1 MRRRLLWEGST
12 GCPRQ
17 DSNLRTRLRRP
28 ALYPLSY
35 EGSGAESSNEP
46 LAEQTNRRR
55 EPVGYAS
62 GAMIEER
69 LIALITQALAAA
81 APELGLTGD
90 WPEIELSKP
99 RQKEHGDFSTNV
111 ALVVAGRVDRPPREV
126 AEVILRYL
134 PPAEVV
140 ASAEVAGPGFINVRL
155 TKAWL
160 TDVLREVE
168 RAGDAYGSAEPNG
181 LRAQVE
187 FVSAN
192 PTGPLHIGHARNAA
206 LGDALARVLEAAGW
220 SVEREYY
227 FNDTGGQMDRFGASV
242 EARYLQLLGGDAEV
256 PEDGYHGDYVTDLAR
271 EILEAEGPGPADL
284 PPQGRVAHL
293 QQAAANRVLEQ
304 IAGSLE
310 RFGVR
315 FDSYMHERILE
326 EKGEIAAAVERLR
339 EAGYAYEKDGAI
351 WFRSTAFGDDKDRPL
366 VRSNG
371 KHTYFGADCAYLIDK
386 FERGFDHIVYVWGAD
401 HHGDVARVRGA
412 SQALGYEAECV
423 EIAIYQWVSFLRGG
437 EPVAMSKRAGTFVSL
452 DELIDEV
459 GTDAARF
466 HLLMFSADVT
476 MRFDIET
483 VKAQT
488 LDNPVY
494 YVQYGHARIASI
506 LRKAAE
512 RGVEL
517 RPVTEADLSRLEL
530 EPELD
535 LLRAIADMPSQ
546 VATAAEIRAP
556 HRLTHA
562 AQDLAARFHRFY
574 TDCPVLSDDAELTQA
589 RLWLC
594 RGTEQTIANL
604 LGLLGVS
611 APESMERT
619 DA

>member
-1 MRRRLLWEGST
+1 
-12 GCPRQ
+12 
-17 DSNLRTRLRRP
+17 
-28 ALYPLSY
+28 
-35 EGSGAESSNEP
+35 
-46 LAEQTNRRR
+46 
-55 EPVGYAS
+55 
-62 GAMIEER
+62 MIEDR
-69 LIALITQALAAA
+69 LIALVTVALTAAA
-81 APELGLTGD
+81 RELGLSGD
-90 WPEIELSKP
+90 PPEVELSKP
-99 RQKEHGDFSTNV
+99 RQKEHGDFSTNA
-111 ALVVAGRVDRPPREV
+111 ALVVAARVDRPPREI
-126 AEVILRYL
+126 AEVIVRHL
-134 PPAEVV
+134 PPADFL
-140 ASAEVAGPGFINVRL
+140 ASAEVAGPGFINLRL
-155 TKAWL
+155 TTGWL

-168 RAGDAYGSAEPNG
+168 RAGEAYGRAEPNG

-187 FVSAN
+187 FISAN
-192 PTGPLHIGHARNAA
+192 PTGPLHIGHARNAT

-220 SVEREYY
+220 AVEREYY
-227 FNDTGGQMDRFGASV
+227 FNDTGGQVDRFGESV
-242 EARYLQLLGGDAEV
+242 EARYLQLAGREAEV

-271 EILEAEGPGPADL
+271 EILEAHGPGLADL
-284 PPQGRVAHL
+284 APEERRSRLQHL
-293 QQAAANRVLEQ
+293 ATQRILEQ
-304 IAGSLE
+304 IATTLE
-310 RFGVR
+310 RFNIR
-315 FDSYMHERILE
+315 FDTYMHERTLE
-326 EKGEIAAAVERLR
+326 DKGEIAAVVQRLR
-339 EAGYAYEKDGAI
+339 EAGYGYEKDGAI
-351 WFRSTAFGDDKDRPL
+351 WFRSTAFGDDKDRPI

-412 SQALGYEAECV
+412 AQALGYDPERV
-423 EIAIYQWVSFLRGG
+423 EIVIYQWVSFLRGG
-437 EPVAMSKRAGTFVSL
+437 EPVAMSKRAGTLVTL

-488 LDNPVY
+488 LENPVY

-517 RPVTEADLSRLEL
+517 RPIAEADLSRLEH
-530 EPELD
+530 ESELD
-535 LLRAIADMPSQ
+535 LLRAVADMPSQ
-546 VATAAEIRAP
+546 VATAATIRAP

-574 TDCPVLSDDAELTQA
+574 TDCPVLSDDVELTQA

-594 RGTEQTIANL
+594 RGAEQTIANL

-611 APESMERT
+611 APESMER
-619 DA
+619 AEA

>member
-1 MRRRLLWEGST
+1 
-12 GCPRQ
+12 
-17 DSNLRTRLRRP
+17 
-28 ALYPLSY
+28 
-35 EGSGAESSNEP
+35 
-46 LAEQTNRRR
+46 
-55 EPVGYAS
+55 
-62 GAMIEER
+62 
-69 LIALITQALAAA
+69 
-81 APELGLTGD
+81 
-90 WPEIELSKP
+90 
-99 RQKEHGDFSTNV
+99 V
-111 ALVVAGRVDRPPREV
+111 ATV
-126 AEVILRYL
+126 
-134 PPAEVV
+134 
-140 ASAEVAGPGFINVRL
+140 EVAGPGFINIHL
-155 TKAWL
+155 TRGWL
-160 TDVLREVE
+160 SDVLREVE
-168 RAGDAYGSAEPNG
+168 RAGDAYGRTEPNG
-181 LRAQVE
+181 RRAQVE

-242 EARYLQLLGGDAEV
+242 EARYLQLVGRDAEV
-256 PEDGYHGDYVTDLAR
+256 PQDGYHGDYVTDLAR
-271 EILEAEGPGPADL
+271 EIIETEGQGLADL
-284 PPQGRVAHL
+284 PADERVTRL
-293 QQAAANRVLEQ
+293 QQLGADRVLEQ
-304 IAGSLE
+304 IAGTLD

-315 FDSYMHERILE
+315 FDSYMHERVLE
-326 EKGEIAAAVERLR
+326 GKGEVAAVIERLR
-339 EAGYAYEKDGAI
+339 ETGDAYEKDGAI
-351 WFRSTAFGDDKDRPL
+351 WFRSTAFGDDKDRPI

-371 KHTYFGADCAYLIDK
+371 KHTYFGADCAYLVDK
-386 FERGFDHIVYVWGAD
+386 FDRGFDHIVYVWGAD

-412 SQALGYEAECV
+412 ARALGYEVERV
-423 EIAIYQWVSFLRGG
+423 EILIYQWVSFLRGG
-437 EPVAMSKRAGTFVSL
+437 EPVPMSKRAGTFVSL

-488 LDNPVY
+488 LENPVY

-512 RGVEL
+512 RGLDL
-517 RPVTEADLSRLEL
+517 RPIAETDLSRLQHDA
-530 EPELD
+530 ELD
-535 LLRAIADMPSQ
+535 LLRAVADMPSQ

-574 TDCPVLSDDAELTQA
+574 TDCPVLTDDAELTQA

-594 RGTEQTIANL
+594 RGTKQTIANL

-611 APESMERT
+611 APESMERA

>member
-1 MRRRLLWEGST
+1 
-12 GCPRQ
+12 
-17 DSNLRTRLRRP
+17 
-28 ALYPLSY
+28 
-35 EGSGAESSNEP
+35 
-46 LAEQTNRRR
+46 
-55 EPVGYAS
+55 
-62 GAMIEER
+62 MIEDR
-69 LIALITQALAAA
+69 LIALITQALADAA
-81 APELGLTGD
+81 SELGLAGD
-90 WPEIELSKP
+90 LPSVELFKP
-99 RQKEHGDFSTNV
+99 RRKDHGDFSTNI
-111 ALVVAGRVDRPPREV
+111 ALVVAARVERPAREV
-126 AEVILRYL
+126 AEIVLRHL
-134 PPAEVV
+134 PPADVV
-140 ASAEVAGPGFINVRL
+140 ATVEVAGPGFINIHL
-155 TKAWL
+155 TRGWL
-160 TDVLREVE
+160 SDVLREVE
-168 RAGDAYGSAEPNG
+168 RAGDAYGRTEPNG
-181 LRAQVE
+181 RRAQVE

-220 SVEREYY
+220 FVEREYY

-242 EARYLQLLGGDAEV
+242 EARYLQLVGRDAEV
-256 PEDGYHGDYVTDLAR
+256 PQDGYHGDYVTDLAR
-271 EILEAEGPGPADL
+271 EIIETEGQGLADL
-284 PPQGRVAHL
+284 PADERVTRL
-293 QQAAANRVLEQ
+293 QQLGADRVLEQ
-304 IAGSLE
+304 IAGTLD

-315 FDSYMHERILE
+315 FDSYMHERVLE
-326 EKGEIAAAVERLR
+326 GKGEVAAVIERLR
-339 EAGYAYEKDGAI
+339 ETGDAYEKDGAI
-351 WFRSTAFGDDKDRPL
+351 WFRSTAFGDDKDRPI

-371 KHTYFGADCAYLIDK
+371 KHTYFGADCAYLVDK
-386 FERGFDHIVYVWGAD
+386 FDRGFDHIVYVWGAD

-412 SQALGYEAECV
+412 ARALGYEVERV
-423 EIAIYQWVSFLRGG
+423 EILIYQWVSFLRGG
-437 EPVAMSKRAGTFVSL
+437 EPVPMSKRAGTFVSL

-488 LDNPVY
+488 LENPVY

-512 RGVEL
+512 RGLDL
-517 RPVTEADLSRLEL
+517 RPIAETDLSRLQHDA
-530 EPELD
+530 ELD
-535 LLRAIADMPSQ
+535 LLRAVADMPSQ

-574 TDCPVLSDDAELTQA
+574 TDCPVLTDDAELTQA

-594 RGTEQTIANL
+594 RGTKQTIANL

-611 APESMERT
+611 APESMERA

>member
-1 MRRRLLWEGST
+1 
-12 GCPRQ
+12 
-17 DSNLRTRLRRP
+17 
-28 ALYPLSY
+28 
-35 EGSGAESSNEP
+35 
-46 LAEQTNRRR
+46 
-55 EPVGYAS
+55 
-62 GAMIEER
+62 MIEER
-69 LIALITQALAAA
+69 LIALVSRAVAAA
-81 APELGLTGD
+81 AAELGLTGEP
-90 WPEIELSKP
+90 PEVELSKP

-111 ALVVAGRVDRPPREV
+111 ALVVAARVDRPAREV
-126 AEVILRYL
+126 AEVIVRHL
-134 PPAEVV
+134 PPADVV
-140 ASAEVAGPGFINVRL
+140 ASAEVAGPGFINLRL
-155 TKAWL
+155 TRAWL
-160 TDVLREVE
+160 TDALREVE
-168 RAGDAYGSAEPNG
+168 RAGDAYGRAEPNG
-181 LRAQVE
+181 RRAQVE

-242 EARYLQLLGGDAEV
+242 EARYLQLVGREAEV
-256 PEDGYHGDYVTDLAR
+256 PEDGYHGDYVTDLAH
-271 EILEAEGPGPADL
+271 EILGTEGPGLADL
-284 PPQGRVAHL
+284 PSQERVARLQHL
-293 QQAAANRVLEQ
+293 AAESVLEQ
-304 IAGSLE
+304 ISGTLE

-315 FDSYMHERILE
+315 FDSYMHERVLE

-339 EAGYAYEKDGAI
+339 KAGHAYDEDGAI
-351 WFRSTAFGDDKDRPL
+351 WFRSTAFGDDKDRPI

-401 HHGDVARVRGA
+401 HQGDVARVRGA
-412 SQALGYEAECV
+412 AAALGYDVERV
-423 EIAIYQWVSFLRGG
+423 EIVIYQWVSFLRSGQ
-437 EPVAMSKRAGTFVSL
+437 PVAMSKRAGTFVSL

-466 HLLMFSADVT
+466 NLLMFSADVT
-476 MRFDIET
+476 MRFDIEQ
-483 VKAQT
+483 VKSQT
-488 LDNPVY
+488 LENPVY

-517 RPVTEADLSRLEL
+517 RPVAEADLSRLEH
-530 EPELD
+530 EAELD
-535 LLRAIADMPSQ
+535 LLRAVADMPSQ

-574 TDCPVLSDDAELTQA
+574 TECPVLSDDAELTQA
-589 RLWLC
+589 RLLLC
-594 RGTEQTIANL
+594 RGTKQTIANL

-611 APESMERT
+611 APESMERA

>member
-1 MRRRLLWEGST
+1 
-12 GCPRQ
+12 
-17 DSNLRTRLRRP
+17 
-28 ALYPLSY
+28 
-35 EGSGAESSNEP
+35 
-46 LAEQTNRRR
+46 
-55 EPVGYAS
+55 
-62 GAMIEER
+62 MIEDR
-69 LIALITQALAAA
+69 LIALVTVALTAAA
-81 APELGLTGD
+81 RELGLSGD
-90 WPEIELSKP
+90 PPEVELSKP
-99 RQKEHGDFSTNV
+99 RQKEHGDFSTNA
-111 ALVVAGRVDRPPREV
+111 ALVVAARVDRPPWEI
-126 AEVILRYL
+126 AEVIVRHL
-134 PPAEVV
+134 PPADFL
-140 ASAEVAGPGFINVRL
+140 ASAEVAGPGFINFRL
-155 TKAWL
+155 TTGWL

-168 RAGDAYGSAEPNG
+168 RAGEAYGRAEPNG

-187 FVSAN
+187 FISAN
-192 PTGPLHIGHARNAA
+192 PTGPLHIGHARNAT

-220 SVEREYY
+220 AVEREYY
-227 FNDTGGQMDRFGASV
+227 FNDTGGQVDRFGESV
-242 EARYLQLLGGDAEV
+242 EARYLQLAGREAEV

-271 EILEAEGPGPADL
+271 EILEAHGPGLADL
-284 PPQGRVAHL
+284 APEERRSRLQHL
-293 QQAAANRVLEQ
+293 ATQRILEQ
-304 IAGSLE
+304 IATTLE
-310 RFGVR
+310 RFNIR
-315 FDSYMHERILE
+315 FDTYMHERTLE
-326 EKGEIAAAVERLR
+326 DKGEIAAVVQRLR
-339 EAGYAYEKDGAI
+339 EAGYGYEKDGAI
-351 WFRSTAFGDDKDRPL
+351 WFRSTAFGDDKDRPI

-412 SQALGYEAECV
+412 AQALGYDPERV
-423 EIAIYQWVSFLRGG
+423 EIVIYQWVSFLRGG
-437 EPVAMSKRAGTFVSL
+437 EPVAMSKRAGTLVTL

-488 LDNPVY
+488 LENPVY

-517 RPVTEADLSRLEL
+517 RPIAEADLSRLEH
-530 EPELD
+530 ESELD
-535 LLRAIADMPSQ
+535 LLRAVADTPSQ
-546 VATAAEIRAP
+546 VATAATIRAP

-574 TDCPVLSDDAELTQA
+574 TDCPVLSDDVELTQA

-594 RGTEQTIANL
+594 RGAKQTIANL

-611 APESMERT
+611 APESMER
-619 DA
+619 AEA